1 MQRRNTTSLENVFF
15 EAIKKTAIVV
25 GPDNLGRVC
34 HLLKCQPG
42 DLVEYVEDGDGDGD
56 GDGIK

>member
-1 MQRRNTTSLENVFF
+1 MFF

-42 DLVEYVEDGDGDGD
+42 DLVEYVEDGDGDG
-56 GDGIK
+56 IK